1 MRKAAMMLCAV
12 GSIAT
17 AAYATPFTWNT
28 GFGQGYLEYSL
39 ENNDGAELFI
49 SCNVGA
55 GEDYDHGVTIYFQ
68 GNQVPA
74 YDDDG
79 VLAPIELAIDG
90 RSYSV
95 PEETFSDK
103 GAQEWNQ
110 ITQALSQAS
119 FFELF
124 WNGEYLGVFNPQ
136 NREISKDLADCRA
149 MRDQNSQ
156 DIETAID
163 TVNPTAKEQKIAT
176 NHLDS
181 SALSAPNSTLLAA
194 EYRVSRETP
203 NSSITMI
210 LLTAP
215 HSTVTIQDISLNQG
229 NCPLFRANQGAI
241 TSHEHLPQALKDL
254 YGTKSAFPL
263 TIKAGDASYLLFKN
277 CPDPNTLEIKTE
289 KGSEFI
295 TF

>member
-55 GEDYDHGVTIYFQ
+55 GQDYDHGVTIYFQ

-103 GAQEWNQ
+103 GAREWNQ
-110 ITQALSQAS
+110 LTQALSQVS

-136 NREISKDLADCRA
+136 NREISKDLADCPDLSDILPRNEYQRYEAARNEEARLRVILDNFDNYTADYYKDFQYQNIKETLVWVVNDRKEVFFLEGVVEGDRNRA
-149 MRDQNSQ
+149 HDTLFEYQNYFY
-156 DIETAID
+156 ILNNYENNNVID
-163 TVNPTAKEQKIAT
+163 YLQ
-176 NHLDS
+176 
-181 SALSAPNSTLLAA
+181 LSNEP
-194 EYRVSRETP
+194 
-203 NSSITMI
+203 
-210 LLTAP
+210 
-215 HSTVTIQDISLNQG
+215 
-229 NCPLFRANQGAI
+229 
-241 TSHEHLPQALKDL
+241 
-254 YGTKSAFPL
+254 
-263 TIKAGDASYLLFKN
+263 
-277 CPDPNTLEIKTE
+277 
-289 KGSEFI
+289 
-295 TF
+295 

>member
-17 AAYATPFTWNT
+17 AAYATPFTWNS

-103 GAQEWNQ
+103 GAREWNQ
-110 ITQALSQAS
+110 MTQALSQAS

-124 WNGEYLGVFNPQ
+124 WNGEYLGGFNPQ
-136 NREISKDLADCRA
+136 NREISKNLTDCRA
-149 MRDQNSQ
+149 MRDQNSH

-163 TVNPTAKEQKIAT
+163 TVNPTVAEQKRAT

-181 SALSAPNSTLLAA
+181 SALLAPNSTQLAA
-194 EYRVSRETP
+194 EYRVSRETL

-215 HSTVTIQDISLNQG
+215 HSPVTIQGISLNQG
-229 NCPLFRANQGAI
+229 NCPLFRTEKGAVVG
-241 TSHEHLPQALKDL
+241 HDYLPQPLKDL
-254 YGTKSAFPL
+254 YGTKPNFPL
-263 TIKAGDASYLLFKN
+263 IIKAGEPSYLLFKN
-277 CPDPNTLEIKTE
+277 CPEPKILELETDNGNE
-289 KGSEFI
+289 LI